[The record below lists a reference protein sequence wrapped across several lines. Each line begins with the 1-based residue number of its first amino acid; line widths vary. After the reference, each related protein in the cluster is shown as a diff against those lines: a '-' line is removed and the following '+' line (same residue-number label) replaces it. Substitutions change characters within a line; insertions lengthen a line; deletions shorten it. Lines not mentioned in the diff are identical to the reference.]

1 MADRSR
7 KDAGTFDALLQLK
20 DAGLVAADGAATVGG
35 QARIVDLGDARVD
48 ARVIVDVTALEV
60 ASGDERYEVRMQF
73 SDSSSFASGIVNG
86 SGIVLGDSSVTGAS
100 ADSAATG
107 RHEFGF
113 TNDLG
118 GNTYRYARLYSDVSG
133 TIATGINFTAWIAK
147 N

>member
-1 MADRSR
+1 MPDRSR

-35 QARIVDLGDARVD
+35 QARIVDLGDARMD

-60 ASGDERYEVRMQF
+60 ATGDEAYRLRMQF
-73 SDSSSFASGIVNG
+73 SDSSSFASGVVNG
-86 SGIVLGDSSVTGAS
+86 PEVVLGDSSVTGAS
-100 ADSAATG
+100 ADNAATG
-107 RHEFGF
+107 RYELGF

-118 GNTYRYARLYSDVSG
+118 GNTYRYARLYVDVQG